1 MKKSNFICLS
11 VFFILLFFSCSGD
24 YENLLEDT
32 NVVNSESD
40 SKTKSSGDEKYDVL
54 GYGYFITK
62 PYAHRD
68 AVSQYQVIDIEKLI
82 ATEPSKLVYFDKGA
96 YSGTYTRVYS
106 GEDHFSYIKE
116 VTTKTNFSA
125 SVASNGIT
133 KTLTA
138 GLFSADVKASQETK
152 SKVSYSSAYSCATA
166 EIFSSHR
173 RFIIDT
179 ELSIAQKYL
188 SPYFKQELEKVNTLN
203 QAYNLVEKFGTHV
216 LFKFTTGGIFKSEFR
231 GLTWEEGNLNSK
243 KQTAEIGA
251 KYGLSKIGLGGTVG
265 WEQTT
270 TTQINSKNIN
280 WNGEIKS
287 YGGNTNGLTINI
299 SPTEGTSYSLNVG
312 SWIAS
317 INDKNAVLVDLDWNK
332 TYPIYML
339 IADNTKAELIK
350 TAVNNFIKNKQAEND
365 TLYPIYRYWNSKTQ
379 ESYLTNKYESKSGW
393 NFDKV
398 IGYSALRTYGNEY
411 SAGQGGFTQLFQY
424 KHIKNNT
431 YYFSAETSSQDPR
444 LGNPLQYKKESS
456 LGCIRGQAYKPS
468 DMRNYVALHRFWNKS
483 KNTFY
488 ITDNTND
495 ARMNSNWQYEKVI
508 AYVLYK

>member
-1 MKKSNFICLS
+1 MAMKKNNFIYLS
-11 VFFILLFFSCSGD
+11 VFFIFLFFSCSEG

-40 SKTKSSGDEKYDVL
+40 PKTKSSGDERYDVL
-54 GYGYFITK
+54 GYGYFITR

-68 AVSQYQVIDIEKLI
+68 AVSQYQVIDVEKLI
-82 ATEPSKLVYFDKGA
+82 TTEPSNLVYFDKGA
-96 YSGTYTRVYS
+96 YSGTNTRVYS
-106 GEDHFSYIKE
+106 GEDYFSYVKE

-133 KTLTA
+133 KGLTG

-166 EIFSSHR
+166 EIFSTHR
-173 RFIIDT
+173 RFIVDT

-188 SPYFKQELEKVNTLN
+188 NPYFKQELEKVNTLN

-231 GLTWEEGNLNSK
+231 GLTLEDGTTNSK
-243 KQTAEIGA
+243 KQTAEVGA
-251 KYGLSKIGLGGTVG
+251 KFGLSKIGLGATAG

-280 WNGEIKS
+280 WNGSIKS
-287 YGGNTNGLTINI
+287 YGGNTNGLSINI
-299 SPTEGTSYSLNVG
+299 SPTEGTSYSLNIG
-312 SWIAS
+312 NWIAS

-339 IADNTKAELIK
+339 IADNTKAELVK
-350 TAVNNFIKNKQAEND
+350 QAVNNFIKNSQAENF
-365 TLYPIYRYWNSKTQ
+365 TLFPIYLYWNSKTQ
-379 ESYLTNKYESKSGW
+379 ESYLTNTYESKPGW
-393 NFDKV
+393 YFDKV
-398 IGYSALRTYGNEY
+398 IGYSASRTYGNEY
-411 SAGQGGFTQLFQY
+411 SAGQGGFSALNRYT
-424 KHIKNNT
+424 HIKTNR
-431 YYFSAETSSQDPR
+431 YYYSADTSQQDPR
-444 LGNPLQYKKESS
+444 LGNPLQYRKESS
-456 LGCIRGQAYKPS
+456 LYNIRDRKPL

-488 ITDNTND
+488 VTDNIND
-495 ARMNSNWQYEKVI
+495 ARMNSNWQYEKI
-508 AYVLYK
+508 IGYVLYQ